1 MSDDFH
7 VHGPHDH
14 ELEHVSHHNNSHSFA
29 NQIAVTTAILAT
41 IGAIYSYMG
50 GATQANAML
59 YKNNAA
65 IAKTEASDQW
75 NYYQAKNNRQNLNLL
90 ALDLLPENKRGSY
103 EKMAG
108 RYEQEKE
115 EIKNDFSK
123 QLEKTAANNEK
134 KVELFKQIASHS
146 QEEGLVVFDD
156 KNQLFFS
163 NNLARANIKDF
174 NVVLNAVLEN
184 HNRLIM
190 EDCEAN
196 VVTKTYENYKIV
208 SLRRTSV
215 HDNKN
220 GGLLDRHN
228 KNMTNSLN
236 NTQKTY
242 LSLLDELQ
250 EMSKE
255 SKETATGST
264 QGLNLINEIVSDTNN
279 LHKEIE
285 VENEVVNSLV
295 SKSKDIAQV
304 INIIQEIA
312 FQTNILSLNAAVEAA
327 TAGEAGRGFAVVA
340 AEVRNLASRSA
351 EAAKEIKTLVEN
363 ATNKANNGKNIADK
377 MISGYGGLTDNIT
390 KTMQLIKGV
399 EVAIKEQQQGIEQIN
414 NAINSLDQQTQANAI
429 VASQTKD
436 IANQTQSIA
445 LTIVADADEKEFEGK
460 HTVKTKKHDVSASQ
474 NQTIIVKSKPKK
486 IESNVSAKVEPKKEV
501 KKDITANTKEN
512 DEWESF

>member
-1 MSDDFH
+1 MFF
-7 VHGPHDH
+7 GNKN
-14 ELEHVSHHNNSHSFA
+14 LEDKVTLLLNEIEDLK
-29 NQIAVTTAILAT
+29 NQ
-41 IGAIYSYMG
+41 
-50 GATQANAML
+50 
-59 YKNNAA
+59 
-65 IAKTEASDQW
+65 
-75 NYYQAKNNRQNLNLL
+75 LL
-90 ALDLLPENKRGSY
+90 VK
-103 EKMAG
+103 
-108 RYEQEKE
+108 EQEKE

-327 TAGEAGRGFAVVA
+327 TAGEAGKGFAVVA
-340 AEVRNLASRSA
+340 AEVRNLANRSA
-351 EAAKEIKTLVEN
+351 DAAKQIKEVVNSIQSETGKIKDSSETVASVVNETKSRIDILSKLMNTFQKNSNRSVYEVESISNKIFINLAKLDHVIYKNNLYQLIFGGEHNFNAVDHHNCRLGKWYDTGLGKEQFSCVPSYRGLEKYHHIVHHEANSLAKECSGHNVSCSKQLIEDKIVLVEDGSEQVFIYLDRILEEKNDLIMKEAAKKL
-363 ATNKANNGKNIADK
+363 
-377 MISGYGGLTDNIT
+377 
-390 KTMQLIKGV
+390 
-399 EVAIKEQQQGIEQIN
+399 
-414 NAINSLDQQTQANAI
+414 
-429 VASQTKD
+429 
-436 IANQTQSIA
+436 
-445 LTIVADADEKEFEGK
+445 FEEG
-460 HTVKTKKHDVSASQ
+460 
-474 NQTIIVKSKPKK
+474 N
-486 IESNVSAKVEPKKEV
+486 
-501 KKDITANTKEN
+501 
-512 DEWESF
+512 

>member
-1 MSDDFH
+1 
-7 VHGPHDH
+7 
-14 ELEHVSHHNNSHSFA
+14 
-29 NQIAVTTAILAT
+29 
-41 IGAIYSYMG
+41 
-50 GATQANAML
+50 
-59 YKNNAA
+59 
-65 IAKTEASDQW
+65 
-75 NYYQAKNNRQNLNLL
+75 
-90 ALDLLPENKRGSY
+90 
-103 EKMAG
+103 
-108 RYEQEKE
+108 
-115 EIKNDFSK
+115 
-123 QLEKTAANNEK
+123 
-134 KVELFKQIASHS
+134 
-146 QEEGLVVFDD
+146 
-156 KNQLFFS
+156 
-163 NNLARANIKDF
+163 
-174 NVVLNAVLEN
+174 
-184 HNRLIM
+184 M

-327 TAGEAGRGFAVVA
+327 TAGEAGKGFAVVA
-340 AEVRNLASRSA
+340 AEVRNLANRSA
-351 EAAKEIKTLVEN
+351 DAAKQIKDVVNSIQSETVKIKDSSETVASVVNETKSRIDILSKLMNTFQKNSNRSVYEVESISNKIFINLAKLDHVIYKNNLYQLIFGGEHNFNAVDHHNCRLGKWYDTGLGKEQFSYVPSYKGLEKHHHTVHHEANLLAKECSGHNISCSKQLIEDKIALVEN
-363 ATNKANNGKNIADK
+363 GSEQVFIYLDRILEEKNDVLMKEAANKLFEQGK
-377 MISGYGGLTDNIT
+377 
-390 KTMQLIKGV
+390 
-399 EVAIKEQQQGIEQIN
+399 
-414 NAINSLDQQTQANAI
+414 
-429 VASQTKD
+429 
-436 IANQTQSIA
+436 
-445 LTIVADADEKEFEGK
+445 
-460 HTVKTKKHDVSASQ
+460 
-474 NQTIIVKSKPKK
+474 
-486 IESNVSAKVEPKKEV
+486 
-501 KKDITANTKEN
+501 
-512 DEWESF
+512 